1 MLDGPIG
8 GLLQL
13 QIAADSLKLE
23 CCCLRKV
30 AKMGLAIGLEVII
43 MDNKRPIR
51 VSLIH
56 CPISLIVGLIKPC
69 VFPLHV
75 PVRNRR
81 YVVVGNILHA
91 RRH

>member
-30 AKMGLAIGLEVII
+30 AKMGLAIGLKVIV

-51 VSLIH
+51 VHLIH
-56 CPISLIVGLIKPC
+56 
-69 VFPLHV
+69 
-75 PVRNRR
+75 
-81 YVVVGNILHA
+81 
-91 RRH
+91 